1 MSYKNVRKI
10 HIYSAFTVIGFL
22 LMYTITGYLITH
34 NKLLPFAE
42 QIPVITE
49 HQLSLPEGTTV
60 EDLPAY
66 IQNKFKLKGHRGK
79 PQSNNN
85 GVITILFY
93 RPGYRHQAII
103 AADKKSIKINSTK
116 TDIRGTIVLFHR
128 MKEYGGGFIYNLY
141 VLMTDITAVAII
153 IFSLTGIY
161 LGLYNG
167 KKLFPKLLLLFIGM
181 GYTLLV
187 IFSFMKS

>member
-1 MSYKNVRKI
+1 MYI
-10 HIYSAFTVIGFL
+10 ITGFL
-22 LMYTITGYLITH
+22 ITRH
-34 NKLLPFAE
+34 NMFPDYE
-42 QIPVITE
+42 QKPVTTE
-49 HQLSLPEGTTV
+49 HQLSLPEGISV
-60 EDLPAY
+60 EELPVY
-66 IQNKFKLKGHRGK
+66 LHNEFNLRGHRGK
-79 PQSNNN
+79 PQSNDK
-85 GVITILFY
+85 GEITILYY
-93 RPGYRHQAII
+93 RPGHRYQAII
-103 AADKKSIKINSTK
+103 AADKKNIKITTTK
-116 TDIRGTIVLFHR
+116 TNLRSTIVIFHR

-167 KKLFPKLLLLFIGM
+167 KKLFPKLLLFSIGL